1 MEYSITFLEKDYTDL
16 LQHLFTDR
24 QKERAAYLLCRISS
38 TSMEDR
44 LLVREIIRVKD
55 EDVEESSETHMK
67 IRSRSF
73 MSAMKRADITK
84 QLFVFVHSHPDG
96 LVNHSK
102 KDDFE
107 EKQLFQTA
115 YIRIK
120 TSGVHA
126 SLVLSSPDK
135 PVGRA
140 WLADGTTKSMT
151 VIRVIGERFRFYYN
165 EEESAQIPDF
175 FDRQVRAFGN
185 DIQKLLGKLH
195 IAIVGSGGTGS
206 AICEELIRLGVGTLT
221 VIDGQRFEKSNVNR
235 VYGSHTTDE
244 GEKKVALMERLASE
258 IGLGTKIN
266 SVDRPISFESAVKK
280 LKNSDIIFGCTDDQ
294 WGRSILV
301 RGAVYYGI
309 PVFDMGVKIDSKDGI
324 IKSIEGRVT
333 TLLGEYACLF
343 CRQRITEKAV
353 YEQSLAELDPEQLKK
368 LIKQGY
374 ADELATPSPSVI
386 SFTSGTASLAINEML
401 HRLTGFMGSDR
412 VSNEILIFFDQARIR
427 SNRQFSKA
435 DCFCGDKNIIMRGDV
450 TPLLDLVWRPE

>member
-1 MEYSITFLEKDYTDL
+1 
-16 LQHLFTDR
+16 
-24 QKERAAYLLCRISS
+24 
-38 TSMEDR
+38 
-44 LLVREIIRVKD
+44 
-55 EDVEESSETHMK
+55 
-67 IRSRSF
+67 
-73 MSAMKRADITK
+73 
-84 QLFVFVHSHPDG
+84 
-96 LVNHSK
+96 
-102 KDDFE
+102 
-107 EKQLFQTA
+107 
-115 YIRIK
+115 
-120 TSGVHA
+120 
-126 SLVLSSPDK
+126 
-135 PVGRA
+135 
-140 WLADGTTKSMT
+140 
-151 VIRVIGERFRFYYN
+151 
-165 EEESAQIPDF
+165 
-175 FDRQVRAFGN
+175 
-185 DIQKLLGKLH
+185 
-195 IAIVGSGGTGS
+195 
-206 AICEELIRLGVGTLT
+206 
-221 VIDGQRFEKSNVNR
+221 VNR